1 MDVGNIFKSLFR
13 IYKTTKLPMQH
24 HKSLHTNTTK
34 IQQYALTFPLFP
46 FFLQVTVGK
55 KKKQPSL
62 GAKRAGCGALMETVR
77 GRRARAS

>member
-46 FFLQVTVGK
+46 FFLFWSFFFFFFFFFFFCK
-55 KKKQPSL
+55 L
-62 GAKRAGCGALMETVR
+62 L
-77 GRRARAS
+77 